1 LVNYANKY
9 GLPLPGRLPNFRNEK
24 ALLLP
29 SDKTKAEIHQDY
41 VQAAE
46 QLQYRKNHIEKVKMQ
61 RDHYRKQCE
70 NAKTN
75 FSSLDVENKI
85 RGIY

>member
-29 SDKTKAEIHQDY
+29 SEKKGRNSSGLCSSCTTAIQ
-41 VQAAE
+41 
-46 QLQYRKNHIEKVKMQ
+46 KNMSVRI
-61 RDHYRKQCE
+61 
-70 NAKTN
+70 
-75 FSSLDVENKI
+75 
-85 RGIY
+85 